1 MRDARVLRM
10 LAGALLCFAFG
21 SLPAQPPPLVPT
33 LEIDG
38 LGKTT
43 IPLDGPWQFHLGDS
57 PSFASPQ
64 LDDST
69 WQPILAGQP
78 WEAQGYH
85 GYTGFAWYRRHITI
99 APGTPANLDL
109 AVYLRAVD
117 SAAELY
123 WNGVLIGSLG
133 KVAPHPVWY
142 MNSPGGVFPLG
153 PIPTPSRSGVLA
165 IRVWKAPILFLSVPA
180 EGGLVSIPRAGSL
193 EAVNALDTATHYKWL
208 KANQFALGVVL
219 LTSIIGLLSLLVW
232 LRRRDRLI
240 FLWLTLTMFFPTEQ
254 FLIASV
260 PGVLPFRVAYGAI
273 GVAIAIN
280 TVALWFLFIA
290 LLGLEENRSLVAWTK
305 KVAVA
310 IVFFNAVDT
319 VLMAFSA
326 SLRHPHLLLAI
337 DVGSSIPGTW
347 LEFWGLVVVLAA
359 FRKRLSPDRWMLA
372 IAALLTSLIQALS
385 DVTDL
390 GTRWTHLTLGDHLQA
405 PIFSIAGSALNAPTI
420 ANTLLLLAMAYMA
433 WRVSAEQ
440 AKRQTALENEFQS
453 AQEIQ
458 RVLIPEALPP
468 LPGFAVTSAY
478 RPALQVGGDF
488 FQLIPLPND
497 AVLLVIGDV
506 SGKGLRAAMAVSM
519 LVGAIRT
526 LAEQSSN
533 PAQILAGLNRRL
545 EGRMQ
550 GGFATCLALRIAT
563 GGDCTISSAGHLAPF
578 LDSTELDLPPALP
591 LGIDPDAT
599 FEELHFTLNPSS
611 CLTLYTDGLLEAR
624 NLHGELYGFARVNAL
639 IATQPSASQ
648 AADAAVAF
656 GQDDDITILTITRDV

>member
-1 MRDARVLRM
+1 MRNAKVLRM
-10 LAGALLCFAFG
+10 AVRALLCIALG
-21 SLPAQPPPLVPT
+21 SLPAQAPPLVIT
-33 LEIDG
+33 GI
-38 LGKTT
+38 GKTT

-57 PSFASPQ
+57 PAFASPQ
-64 LDDST
+64 LDDSA

-99 APGTPANLDL
+99 APGTPADLNL
-109 AVYLRAVD
+109 AVYLRYID
-117 SAAELY
+117 SAAEVY
-123 WNGVLIGSLG
+123 WNGALIGSLG

-153 PIPTPSRSGVLA
+153 PIPASARSGVLA
-165 IRVWKAPILFLSVPA
+165 IRVWKAPILFLSAPA
-180 EGGLVSIPRAGSL
+180 EGGLISIPQMGSL
-193 EAVNALDTATHYKWL
+193 EAVSALDTATHYKWL
-208 KANQFALGVVL
+208 KANEFNLAVVL
-219 LTSIIGLLSLLVW
+219 LTSIIGLMSLVVW

-260 PGVLPFRVAYGAI
+260 SGVLPFRLAYGAI

-280 TVALWFLFIA
+280 TVALWFLFLS
-290 LLGLEENRSLVAWTK
+290 LLGLEDNRRLVAWTRIA
-305 KVAVA
+305 AVA
-310 IVFFNAVDT
+310 IIFFNGVDT
-319 VLMAFSA
+319 VLMAFEA
-326 SLRHPHLLLAI
+326 SFRHPRFLLAVDI
-337 DVGSSIPGTW
+337 GSAIPGTW

-372 IAALLTSLIQALS
+372 IAALLTSLLQALS

-390 GTRWTHLTLGDHLQA
+390 GTRWTHATLGDRIQA

-420 ANTLLLLAMAYMA
+420 ANTLLLIAMAYMA
-433 WRVSAEQ
+433 WRITAEQ
-440 AKRQTALENEFQS
+440 ARRQTALENEFQS

-458 RVLIPEALPP
+458 RVLIPEALPA

-488 FQLIPLPND
+488 FQLIPIPGD
-497 AVLLVIGDV
+497 AVLLIIGDV

-526 LAEQSSN
+526 LAEQSSS
-533 PAQILAGLNRRL
+533 PAHILEGLNRRL
-545 EGRMQ
+545 EGRLQ
-550 GGFATCLALRIAT
+550 GGFATCLALRLDP

-578 LDSTELDLPPALP
+578 LDSSELDVPPA
-591 LGIDPDAT
+591 
-599 FEELHFTLNPSS
+599 S
-611 CLTLYTDGLLEAR
+611 
-624 NLHGELYGFARVNAL
+624 
-639 IATQPSASQ
+639 PSA
-648 AADAAVAF
+648 
-656 GQDDDITILTITRDV
+656 